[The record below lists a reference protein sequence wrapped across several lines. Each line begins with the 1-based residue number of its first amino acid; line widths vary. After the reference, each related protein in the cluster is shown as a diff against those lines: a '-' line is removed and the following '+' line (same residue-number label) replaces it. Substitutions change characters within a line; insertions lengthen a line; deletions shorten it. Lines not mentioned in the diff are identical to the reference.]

1 MNGCFGCWEQER
13 AALLQ
18 LKASINSTAD
28 IDYFRTWN
36 SSTNKKSDCCDWV
49 GVKCDNTTGRVIQ
62 LDLSWMISW
71 SREDWCLNASL
82 FLPFEE
88 LQRLNLEGNQISR
101 WVPNEGFERFSALRK
116 LEMLYLAHN
125 RFNNNIQSSFSGISS
140 LKILDLSDNKL
151 NGSYHIQAFSSLE
164 ELYLNENDID
174 DFVTTKGSN
183 NLGELQV
190 LDLGWNKFSARIFES
205 LSTFPSLKILY
216 LGGNHLE
223 GSFTNEGLCELRN
236 LREIRLSG
244 NHLEGILSSCMANWT
259 SLHFLDL
266 SDNHFSGNVQSL
278 SDLRSLELLSLSNN
292 EFLNPINFSSFFK
305 LSNLKFLLS
314 DNNKIAFETDY
325 HTRVPTFQLRLF
337 RLSECSFN
345 GINTT
350 LPTFLHYQYDL
361 REIDLSHN
369 NLSGKFP
376 TWLLENNTRLEVLTL
391 RNNSFTGSFLEPY
404 EHYRHPNVRE
414 IDISSNYLQGPIPT
428 NFGLIFPNLEYL
440 DLSNNAFQGS
450 IPSSFGNLV
459 SMWALDLSKNNLSGT
474 IPMHFTMG
482 CYSLEILRLSN
493 NNFSGQIFP
502 TNFNMTNLEYLYL
515 DNNHFSGKIPDSIS
529 LMIYVSLI
537 DFSNNNL
544 SGMLPVWM
552 WNMTSLVA
560 IVLANNQ
567 VEGRIP
573 IELCKLISLEFFD
586 LSENNLSGFVPSCF
600 NLSGIRFF
608 HLNKNSLSGPI
619 PSAFQN
625 YSSLVTLDLR
635 DNYLNGNIPD
645 WIGSVSSLN
654 ILLLGAN
661 HLEGRIPTELCL
673 LQKLNLLDL
682 SYNKFLG
689 PIPPCLSN
697 LSFGASTDKPDLE
710 GLSDESFRRTS
721 SPPTWAYPTNPR
733 WTRFAYEEPT
743 IENFAP
749 INWEKDV
756 VEFTTKSRT
765 YSYKGDILNYMSG
778 IDLSCNR
785 LVGEIPPELGQI
797 NSIFRVMNL
806 SHNNLTG
813 QIPITFSNLKQM
825 ESLDLSYNNLN
836 GKIPPQLT
844 ELTSLEVFSV
854 AHNNLSGPLPDRK
867 FQFGTF
873 DENSYEGNP
882 LLCGPPLHKDCTKI
896 GPQSIM
902 PVDHMEEKSGSFMD
916 ISVFYI
922 SFVVAYIIVLLG
934 IVTVLYINP
943 YWRKAWFNLIEECI
957 DTCYCFVVVYYH
969 KLFNFRLA

>member
-1 MNGCFGCWEQER
+1 M
-13 AALLQ
+13 
-18 LKASINSTAD
+18 
-28 IDYFRTWN
+28 
-36 SSTNKKSDCCDWV
+36 
-49 GVKCDNTTGRVIQ
+49 
-62 LDLSWMISW
+62 
-71 SREDWCLNASL
+71 
-82 FLPFEE
+82 
-88 LQRLNLEGNQISR
+88 
-101 WVPNEGFERFSALRK
+101 
-116 LEMLYLAHN
+116 
-125 RFNNNIQSSFSGISS
+125 
-140 LKILDLSDNKL
+140 
-151 NGSYHIQAFSSLE
+151 
-164 ELYLNENDID
+164 
-174 DFVTTKGSN
+174 
-183 NLGELQV
+183 
-190 LDLGWNKFSARIFES
+190 
-205 LSTFPSLKILY
+205 
-216 LGGNHLE
+216 
-223 GSFTNEGLCELRN
+223 
-236 LREIRLSG
+236 
-244 NHLEGILSSCMANWT
+244 
-259 SLHFLDL
+259 
-266 SDNHFSGNVQSL
+266 
-278 SDLRSLELLSLSNN
+278 
-292 EFLNPINFSSFFK
+292 NPITFSSFFN
-305 LSNLKFLLS
+305 LSNLKFLFS
-314 DNNKIAFETDY
+314 DNNKIAFETNS

-337 RLSECSFN
+337 WLSECSFN
-345 GINTT
+345 GGLNTT

-361 REIDLSHN
+361 REIHLSHN

-376 TWLLENNTRLEVLTL
+376 NWLLENNTRLEVLIL

-404 EHYRHPNVRE
+404 EHYRHPNMKE

-440 DLSNNAFQGS
+440 NLSNNAFQGS
-450 IPSSFGNLV
+450 IPTSFGNLV

-474 IPMHFTMG
+474 IPMHFTRG

-515 DNNHFSGKIPDSIS
+515 DNNHFSGKIPNSIS
-529 LMIYVSLI
+529 LMIYVTSI

-560 IVLANNQ
+560 IVMANNQ
-567 VEGRIP
+567 LEGRIP
-573 IELCKLISLEFFD
+573 IESCKLIYLEFFD

-600 NLSGIRFF
+600 NWSRIEFF
-608 HLNKNSLSGPI
+608 HLSKNSLSGPI

-625 YSSLVTLDLR
+625 FSSLVTLNLR

-645 WIGSVSSLN
+645 WIGSVSSLS

-697 LSFGASTDKPDLE
+697 LSFGASTDKPNLE
-710 GLSDESFRRTS
+710 GLSGGSFRPAR
-721 SPPTWAYPTNPR
+721 SPQTWAYPTTP
-733 WTRFAYEEPT
+733 TLTEFAYEDPT
-743 IENFAP
+743 METLAP
-749 INWEKDV
+749 VDWKQD

-797 NSIFRVMNL
+797 NSNLRAMNL

-836 GKIPPQLT
+836 GRIPPQLT
-844 ELTSLEVFSV
+844 ELTSLEVFIV
-854 AHNNLSGPLPDRK
+854 AHNNLSGTMPDRK
-867 FQFGTF
+867 NQFGTF

-882 LLCGPPLHKDCTKI
+882 LLCGATLDNDCTKI
-896 GPQSIM
+896 GPLSIM
-902 PVDHMEEKSGSFMD
+902 PVDRMEEKSEIFMD
-916 ISVFYI
+916 IGVFYI
-922 SFVVAYIIVLLG
+922 TFAVAYITVLLG

-957 DTCYCFVVVYYH
+957 DTCSCFVEVHYH

>member
-1 MNGCFGCWEQER
+1 MELGRYWWWPVVLVLVHFGINGCFGCWEQER
-13 AALLQ
+13 IALLE
-18 LKASINSTAD
+18 LKASIVNYTNEY
-28 IDYFRTWN
+28 YFSHWD
-36 SSTNKKSDCCDWV
+36 SANKESDCCAWEK
-49 GVKCDNTTGRVIQ
+49 VKCDITIGRVIK
-62 LDLSWMISW
+62 LSLNSTIDW
-71 SREDWCLNASL
+71 SGESGGGWYFNASL

-88 LQRLNLEGNQISR
+88 LQYLDLSNNEICGC
-101 WVPNEGFERFSALRK
+101 VPNEGFERLSTLSK
-116 LEMLYLAHN
+116 LEVLHLSDNY
-125 RFNNNIQSSFSGISS
+125 FNNSILQSFSGIIAS
-140 LKILDLSDNKL
+140 LKELHLDNNRL
-151 NGSYHIQAFSSLE
+151 NGSIHIQAFSSLE
-164 ELYLNENDID
+164 ELYLNDNDID

-183 NLGELQV
+183 NLGKLQV
-190 LDLGWNKFSARIFES
+190 LDLGRNKFSARIFES
-205 LSTFPSLKILY
+205 LSTFPSLKILN
-216 LGGNHLE
+216 LRGNNLE

-236 LREIRLSG
+236 LREISLSG
-244 NHLEGILSSCMANWT
+244 NHLEGILPSCMANWT

-266 SDNHFSGNVQSL
+266 SNNHFSGNVQSL
-278 SDLRSLELLSLSNN
+278 SDLRSLEFLSLSNN
-292 EFLNPINFSSFFK
+292 EFLNPINFSSFFN
-305 LSNLKFLLS
+305 LSNLKFLFS
-314 DNNKIAFETDY
+314 DNNKIAFETDS

-337 RLSECSFN
+337 RLSGCSFN

-376 TWLLENNTRLEVLTL
+376 TWLLENNTRLEVLIL
-391 RNNSFTGSFLEPY
+391 RNNSFTGSFPEPY
-404 EHYRHPNVRE
+404 EHYRHPNMKE

-493 NNFSGQIFP
+493 NNFNGQIFP
-502 TNFNMTNLEYLYL
+502 TNFNTTNLEYLYL
-515 DNNHFSGKIPDSIS
+515 DNNHFSGKIPNSIS
-529 LMIYVSLI
+529 LM
-537 DFSNNNL
+537 
-544 SGMLPVWM
+544 
-552 WNMTSLVA
+552 TSLWV
-560 IVLANNQ
+560 IVMANNQ
-567 VEGRIP
+567 LEGRIP
-573 IELCKLISLEFFD
+573 IELCKLINLEIFD

-600 NLSGIRFF
+600 NLSRIQFF

-625 YSSLVTLDLR
+625 SSSLITLDLR

-645 WIGSVSSLN
+645 WIGSVSLLS

-661 HLEGRIPTELCL
+661 HLEGRIPTQVCL

-682 SYNKFLG
+682 SNNKFLG

-697 LSFGASTDKPDLE
+697 LSFGASTNIPNLE
-710 GLSDESFRRTS
+710 GLSGERFHSSTS
-721 SPPTWAYPTNPR
+721 TPTWAYPTTPA
-733 WTRFAYEEPT
+733 WIEFAYEEPT

-749 INWEKDV
+749 LDWKQD

-797 NSIFRVMNL
+797 NIIFRVMNL

-836 GKIPPQLT
+836 GRIPPQLT

-882 LLCGPPLHKDCTKI
+882 LLCGLPLHKDCTKI

-922 SFVVAYIIVLLG
+922 SFVVAYITVLLG
-934 IVTVLYINP
+934 IVTILYINP

-969 KLFNFRLA
+969 KLFNFRLV

>member
-1 MNGCFGCWEQER
+1 M
-13 AALLQ
+13 
-18 LKASINSTAD
+18 T
-28 IDYFRTWN
+28 
-36 SSTNKKSDCCDWV
+36 
-49 GVKCDNTTGRVIQ
+49 
-62 LDLSWMISW
+62 
-71 SREDWCLNASL
+71 
-82 FLPFEE
+82 
-88 LQRLNLEGNQISR
+88 
-101 WVPNEGFERFSALRK
+101 
-116 LEMLYLAHN
+116 
-125 RFNNNIQSSFSGISS
+125 S
-140 LKILDLSDNKL
+140 LKVLTMSFCGL
-151 NGSYHIQAFSSLE
+151 NGSL
-164 ELYLNENDID
+164 
-174 DFVTTKGSN
+174 
-183 NLGELQV
+183 
-190 LDLGWNKFSARIFES
+190 SAS
-205 LSTFPSLKILY
+205 
-216 LGGNHLE
+216 
-223 GSFTNEGLCELRN
+223 GLCELRN
-236 LREIRLSG
+236 LREIRLSR

-278 SDLRSLELLSLSNN
+278 SDLRSLEFLSLSNN
-292 EFLNPINFSSFFK
+292 EFLNPINFSSFFN

-314 DNNKIAFETDY
+314 DNNKIAFETDS

-376 TWLLENNTRLEVLTL
+376 TWLLENNTRLEVLIL
-391 RNNSFTGSFLEPY
+391 RNNSFTGSFLVPY
-404 EHYRHPNVRE
+404 HLHPNIKE

-440 DLSNNAFQGS
+440 NMSNNAFQGS

-459 SMWALDLSKNNLSGT
+459 SLWGLDLSTNHLSGT
-474 IPMHFTMG
+474 MPMHFTMG
-482 CYSLEILRLSN
+482 CYSLEILKLSN
-493 NNFSGQIFP
+493 NNFNGQIFP
-502 TNFNMTNLEYLYL
+502 KNFNMTGLEYLYL
-515 DNNHFSGKIPDSIS
+515 NNNHFSGKIPNSIS
-529 LMIYVSLI
+529 LM
-537 DFSNNNL
+537 
-544 SGMLPVWM
+544 
-552 WNMTSLVA
+552 TSLGV
-560 IVLANNQ
+560 IVMANNQ
-567 VEGRIP
+567 LEGRIP
-573 IELCKLISLEFFD
+573 IELCKLINLEIFD

-625 YSSLVTLDLR
+625 YSSLITLDLR

-645 WIGSVSSLN
+645 WIGSVSLLS

-661 HLEGRIPTELCL
+661 HLEGRIPTQLCL

-697 LSFGASTDKPDLE
+697 LSFGASTIKPNLE
-710 GLSDESFRRTS
+710 GVSSLGFRPS
-721 SPPTWAYPTNPR
+721 KSPPTWAYPTTPT
-733 WTRFAYEEPT
+733 WAEFTHEETT
-743 IENFAP
+743 IENFASLD
-749 INWEKDV
+749 WKQD

-797 NSIFRVMNL
+797 NSNLRAMNL

-813 QIPITFSNLKQM
+813 QIPIAFSNLKQM

-836 GKIPPQLT
+836 GRIPPQLT
-844 ELTSLEVFSV
+844 DLTSLEVFNV
-854 AHNNLSGPLPDRK
+854 AHNNLSGTMPDRK
-867 FQFGTF
+867 NQFGTF

-902 PVDHMEEKSGSFMD
+902 QMDHMEEKSGSFMD
-916 ISVFYI
+916 IIVFYI